1 MGFLSAF
8 QKRPLTDCAQSVEKF
23 SALLTKYL
31 QIAPKGSS
39 LRERSITLIAR
50 SPGMAAARALVLH
63 AAEIQRQQLAVQVIF
78 ARLAPVDLL
87 VDLSAALNLVDPRH
101 TALGRIRFIKNAAL
115 LDAHEQLVLG
125 ASLCWT
131 GDMLRR
137 LEENRNR
144 LDILEENARGPVRL
158 AELSFNAI
166 WAVAK
171 PVPARA
177 FTGHPM
183 LQAYASVSP
192 AFAAA
197 GLAATEQAPAAAF
210 TSRIGFTRH

>member
-8 QKRPLTDCAQSVEKF
+8 QKKPLTDPVQSTEKF
-23 SALLTKYL
+23 SGLIARFLEKAALGGG
-31 QIAPKGSS
+31 P
-39 LRERSITLIAR
+39 RDRSITLIAR
-50 SPGMAAARALVLH
+50 SPAMAAARALTLN
-63 AAEIQRQQLAVQVIF
+63 ASEIERQQISVQVVF
-78 ARLAPVDLL
+78 AKLAPAELL
-87 VDLSAALNLVDPRH
+87 GQLAS
-101 TALGRIRFIKNAAL
+101 ALGLIDQRHPAAAKVRFIKNAAL

-125 ASLCWT
+125 SELCWT

-137 LEENRNR
+137 CDENRNR
-144 LDILEENARGPVRL
+144 LDILEEGLSGPIRL

-177 FTGHPM
+177 LTGHPM
-183 LQAYASVSP
+183 GQPFASLNP

-197 GLAATEQAPAAAF
+197 GLAGDKTPAF
-210 TSRIGFTRH
+210 LPGGPIHTRH